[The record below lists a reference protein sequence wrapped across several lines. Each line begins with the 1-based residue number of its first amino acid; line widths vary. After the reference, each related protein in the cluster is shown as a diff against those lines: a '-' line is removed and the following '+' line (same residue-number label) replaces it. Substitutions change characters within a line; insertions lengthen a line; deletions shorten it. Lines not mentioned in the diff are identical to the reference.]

1 MTQFDVS
8 SFNKKIQKLNDENL
22 LLKKSLVDLNSN
34 QQIYSVQ
41 GIDKFF
47 MIQIIPI
54 KIRYPIV
61 IKIRLSNVKKCKG
74 EIKNVLKSS
83 FLYINKSKKI

>member
-1 MTQFDVS
+1 LTQFDVS

-41 GIDKFF
+41 GIDKFL
-47 MIQIIPI
+47 MVQIIPI

-61 IKIRLSNVKKCKG
+61 IKIRLTNVKKCKG

-83 FLYINKSKKI
+83 FLFIKQI

>member
-1 MTQFDVS
+1 LTQFDVS

-41 GIDKFF
+41 GIDKFL
-47 MIQIIPI
+47 MVQIIPI

-74 EIKNVLKSS
+74 EIKNFLTSS